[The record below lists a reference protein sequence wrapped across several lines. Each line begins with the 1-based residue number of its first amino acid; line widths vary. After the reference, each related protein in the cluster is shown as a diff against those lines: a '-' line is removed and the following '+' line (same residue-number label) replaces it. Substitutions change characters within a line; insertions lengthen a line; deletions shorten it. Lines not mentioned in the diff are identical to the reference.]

1 MRYITLVLLLLL
13 LSSTYA
19 SSVHFTFD
27 DWCNEQTL
35 HTANELYIR
44 WWRGTFFVN
53 WKDNSCV
60 RSLIRSWHMIG
71 NHTYNHTDITKISAA
86 QLKREIRNLD
96 TQINQVTK
104 YFRPPFLRIQP
115 YQLPAIKS
123 LGKKISMPTVD
134 CPDWLRKSSTLTT
147 NCILQNTKSWSVI
160 MLHEKFSGP
169 YIGSILD
176 ALQKSWYSFTTLP

>member
-1 MRYITLVLLLLL
+1 
-13 LSSTYA
+13 
-19 SSVHFTFD
+19 
-27 DWCNEQTL
+27 
-35 HTANELYIR
+35 
-44 WWRGTFFVN
+44 
-53 WKDNSCV
+53 
-60 RSLIRSWHMIG
+60 MIG

-147 NCILQNTKSWSVI
+147 NCILQNTKS
-160 MLHEKFSGP
+160 
-169 YIGSILD
+169 
-176 ALQKSWYSFTTLP
+176 